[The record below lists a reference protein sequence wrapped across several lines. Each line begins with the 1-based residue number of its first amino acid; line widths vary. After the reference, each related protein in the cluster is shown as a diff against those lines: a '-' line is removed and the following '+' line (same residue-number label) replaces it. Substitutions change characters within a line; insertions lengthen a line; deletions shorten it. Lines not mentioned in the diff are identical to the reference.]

1 MVQVK
6 AIAEAAFLRS
16 SGAASRARPAANSNP
31 IKPIAAVTTRP
42 PRRPKSR
49 HAAANGEYISGRS
62 GPCVKK
68 KSRYSIFPSR
78 TRFAAYR
85 YHPSSWF
92 KFPYQTET
100 AASMT

>member
-1 MVQVK
+1 MKQTEAQLRASKKYHEKLDNLQIRVPKGAK
-6 AIAEAAFLRS
+6 AKIAE
-16 SGAASRARPAANSNP
+16 
-31 IKPIAAVTTRP
+31 
-42 PRRPKSR
+42 
-49 HAAANGEYISGRS
+49 HAAANGEYTSGRS